1 MKEERGEAPMFEKL
15 QITAMAQSMAS
26 HAGARMGLIAQN
38 VANADTPGFKAMDLP
53 SFADAYREADPSAL
67 RQSRPGHIGGHESD
81 LLIQPRASAGAEAPN
96 GNSVSLEQEMVKA
109 ASARQDHEMALAIYR
124 NTSDIIRASLGR
136 K

>member
-1 MKEERGEAPMFEKL
+1 MFEKL

-53 SFADAYREADPSAL
+53 SFAEAYREADPAAL
-67 RQSRPGHIGGHESD
+67 RQTRVGHLGGMEAET
-81 LLIQPRASAGAEAPN
+81 LIQPRRSGGAEAPN
-96 GNSVSLEQEMVKA
+96 GNSVSLEEEMVKA
-109 ASARQDHEMALAIYR
+109 ASARQDHDVALAIYR